1 MGELSHVS
9 LATWVNEHHS
19 EEELRTVFLNLD
31 RALKYIHDHNYCI
44 EVFYPTEIEILNNE
58 VDHIQF
64 KHLMEL
70 SHDPVIRS
78 QMIKE
83 DIFNSA
89 FLQIGIYSNCLKSL
103 TPQFLREN
111 FDAFCMYIPEGD
123 SPYYRGVVQRNAAVY
138 FCEFAVEKR
147 NRELK
152 ELESQLGDKS
162 IVIPNNN
169 DDITN
174 NKVNDKIYR
183 QINGLNDNAFIS
195 WLVIPT
201 VILIVLILVSILFWL
216 GTFIL

>member
-1 MGELSHVS
+1 M
-9 LATWVNEHHS
+9 
-19 EEELRTVFLNLD
+19 
-31 RALKYIHDHNYCI
+31 
-44 EVFYPTEIEILNNE
+44 
-58 VDHIQF
+58 
-64 KHLMEL
+64 
-70 SHDPVIRS
+70 
-78 QMIKE
+78 
-83 DIFNSA
+83 
-89 FLQIGIYSNCLKSL
+89 
-103 TPQFLREN
+103 REN